1 MNEPPL
7 KADCSGKERER
18 AAELLRIQRN
28 QTQRTG
34 KAELSRH
41 PSRFRGRGPATTERD
56 ERQVDRAQGRAE
68 EKNNRSQRRK
78 PHLKQRK
85 PKNTS
90 LTKSCQTNL
99 HEQRRRKAAEED
111 DSHARRRGGGVP
123 EDGTE
128 ERNEEVVPGNARSKL
143 PRERT
148 QVFYPTKYTVSQKT
162 NNPNKKKTQ
171 RAVGAET

>member
-18 AAELLRIQRN
+18 AAELPRIQRN

-41 PSRFRGRGPATTERD
+41 PSRFQGRGPATTERD

-111 DSHARRRGGGVP
+111 DSHARRRGGGAP

-128 ERNEEVVPGNARSKL
+128 ERNEEVVPGNCEK
-143 PRERT
+143 
-148 QVFYPTKYTVSQKT
+148 
-162 NNPNKKKTQ
+162 
-171 RAVGAET
+171 